1 MISVIRKTGEFS
13 LSILAATGRAAL
25 LLLQLVVN
33 IPLLA
38 RRHEL
43 LLEQL
48 YRVGVLTL
56 PIIVVAA
63 LFVGMVLALQG
74 YNTLIDFGAE
84 SSLGLLV
91 ALSLCREL
99 GPVLAG
105 LLFAGRAGAAL
116 TAEIG
121 LMKATEQLAGMEMM
135 AVDPVWRI
143 LLPRFLAGVISV
155 PLLAI
160 LFSAIGVL
168 GGYFLGVSVLGVDQ
182 GVFWSAMQQG
192 VDFQQDVM
200 NGIYKSFV
208 FGLLISLLAVF
219 MGYDASATPAG
230 VAAATTQTVVLSSLI
245 VLAMDFSLTSMMFS
259 RVMF

>member
-1 MISVIRKTGEFS
+1 MILVLRRMGAYS
-13 LSILAATGRAAL
+13 LSSLAATGRACL
-25 LLLQLVVN
+25 LLLQMIVSTTFAV
-33 IPLLA
+33 
-38 RRHEL
+38 RRYEL
-43 LLEQL
+43 LLKHL

-56 PIIVVAA
+56 PVIIVAA

-74 YNTLIDFGAE
+74 YNILVDFGAE
-84 SSLGLLV
+84 SSLGLLL
-91 ALSLCREL
+91 ALSLTREL

-135 AVDPVWRI
+135 AVDPVRRV

-160 LFSAIGVL
+160 LFIAVGII
-168 GGYFLGVSVLGVDQ
+168 GGYFLGVNILGVDQ
-182 GVFWSAMQQG
+182 GVFWTTMQQG

-200 NGIYKSFV
+200 NGLLKSLV
-208 FGLLISLLAVF
+208 FGALISLIAVF
-219 MGYDASATPAG
+219 MGYDASPTPTG
-230 VAAATTQTVVLSSLI
+230 VSKATTLTVVLSSLG
-245 VLAMDFSLTSMMFS
+245 VLAMDFCLTSMMF
-259 RVMF
+259 

>member
-1 MISVIRKTGEFS
+1 MISLLRSTGALG
-13 LSILAATGRAAL
+13 LSVFAATGRACIL
-25 LLLQLVVN
+25 LIQMLFTL
-33 IPLLA
+33 PLA
-38 RRHEL
+38 IRRYEL

-56 PIIVVAA
+56 PIIIVAA

-74 YNTLIDFGAE
+74 YNTLVDFGAE

-91 ALSLCREL
+91 ALSLTREL

-135 AVDPVWRI
+135 AVDPLWRV
-143 LLPRFLAGVISV
+143 LLPRFLAGVLSV
-155 PLLAI
+155 PLLAV
-160 LFSAIGVL
+160 LFTAVGIL
-168 GGYFLGVSVLGVDQ
+168 GGYLLGVDVLGVDQ

-192 VDFQQDVM
+192 VDFHQDVM
-200 NGIYKSFV
+200 NGLLKSLV
-208 FGLLISLLAVF
+208 FGVLISLIAVF
-219 MGYDASATPAG
+219 MGYDASPTPAG
-230 VAAATTQTVVLSSLI
+230 VSTATTLTVVLSSLV
-245 VLAMDFSLTSMMFS
+245 VLAMDFSLTSMMFQ
-259 RVMF
+259 

>member
-1 MISVIRKTGEFS
+1 MISVIRNTGEYS

-25 LLLQLVVN
+25 LLLQLLVN

-38 RRHEL
+38 RRHQL

-168 GGYFLGVSVLGVDQ
+168 GGYFLGVSVLGVDP

>member
-1 MISVIRKTGEFS
+1 MILVLRRMGAYS
-13 LSILAATGRAAL
+13 LSSLAATGRACL
-25 LLLQLVVN
+25 LLLQMIVSTTFAV
-33 IPLLA
+33 
-38 RRHEL
+38 RRYEL
-43 LLEQL
+43 LLKHL

-56 PIIVVAA
+56 PVIIVAA

-74 YNTLIDFGAE
+74 YNILVDFGAE
-84 SSLGLLV
+84 SSLGLLL
-91 ALSLCREL
+91 ALSLTREL

-135 AVDPVWRI
+135 AVDPVWRV

-160 LFSAIGVL
+160 LFIAVGII
-168 GGYFLGVSVLGVDQ
+168 GGYLLGVNILGVDQ
-182 GVFWSAMQQG
+182 GVFWATMQQG

-200 NGIYKSFV
+200 NGLLKSLV
-208 FGLLISLLAVF
+208 FGALISLIAVF
-219 MGYDASATPAG
+219 MGYDASPTPTG
-230 VAAATTQTVVLSSLI
+230 VSKATTLTVVLSSLG
-245 VLAMDFSLTSMMFS
+245 VLAMDFCLTSMMF
-259 RVMF
+259 

>member
-1 MISVIRKTGEFS
+1 MISVIRNTGEFS

-25 LLLQLVVN
+25 LLLQLLVN

-38 RRHEL
+38 RRHQL

-168 GGYFLGVSVLGVDQ
+168 GGYFLGVSVLGVDP

>member
-1 MISVIRKTGEFS
+1 MIIALRRIGAFS
-13 LSILAATGRAAL
+13 LSSLAATGRACI
-25 LLLQLVVN
+25 LLLQMIVNMPVVVRRYELV
-33 IPLLA
+33 LK
-38 RRHEL
+38 
-43 LLEQL
+43 QL

-56 PIIVVAA
+56 PVIIVAA

-74 YNTLIDFGAE
+74 YNTLVDFGAE
-84 SSLGLLV
+84 SSLGLLL
-91 ALSLCREL
+91 ALSLTREL

-135 AVDPVWRI
+135 AVDPVWRV

-160 LFSAIGVL
+160 LFIAVGII
-168 GGYFLGVSVLGVDQ
+168 GGYLLGVNILGVDQ
-182 GVFWSAMQQG
+182 GVFWANMQQG

-200 NGIYKSFV
+200 NGLLKSLV
-208 FGLLISLLAVF
+208 FGALISLIAVF
-219 MGYDASATPAG
+219 MGYDTRPTPAG
-230 VAAATTQTVVLSSLI
+230 VSRATTLTVVLSSLG
-245 VLAMDFSLTSMMFS
+245 VLAMDFSLTSMMF
-259 RVMF
+259 

>member
-1 MISVIRKTGEFS
+1 MISVVRRTGTVS
-13 LSILAATGRAAL
+13 LAVFAATGRACML
-25 LLLQLVVN
+25 LMQMLYSIPSAIRRYGLL
-33 IPLLA
+33 I
-38 RRHEL
+38 
-43 LLEQL
+43 EQL

-56 PIIVVAA
+56 PIIIVAA

-74 YNTLIDFGAE
+74 YNTLVDFGAE

-91 ALSLCREL
+91 ALSLTREL

-143 LLPRFLAGVISV
+143 LLPRFLAGVLSV
-155 PLLAI
+155 PLLAV
-160 LFSAIGVL
+160 LFTAVGIF
-168 GGYFLGVSVLGVDQ
+168 GGYLLGVDVLGVDQ

-200 NGIYKSFV
+200 NGLLKSLV
-208 FGLLISLLAVF
+208 FGVLISLIAVF
-219 MGYDASATPAG
+219 MGYDASPTPAG
-230 VAAATTQTVVLSSLI
+230 VSTATTLTVVLSSLV
-245 VLAMDFSLTSMMFS
+245 VLVMDFCLTSMMFQ
-259 RVMF
+259 

>member
-1 MISVIRKTGEFS
+1 
-13 LSILAATGRAAL
+13 
-25 LLLQLVVN
+25 LQLLVN

-38 RRHEL
+38 RRHQL

>member
-1 MISVIRKTGEFS
+1 
-13 LSILAATGRAAL
+13 
-25 LLLQLVVN
+25 
-33 IPLLA
+33 
-38 RRHEL
+38 
-43 LLEQL
+43 
-48 YRVGVLTL
+48 
-56 PIIVVAA
+56 
-63 LFVGMVLALQG
+63 MVLALQG
-74 YNTLIDFGAE
+74 YNTLVDFGAE

-91 ALSLCREL
+91 ALSLTREL

-135 AVDPVWRI
+135 AVDPVWRV

-160 LFSAIGVL
+160 LFTAIGIT
-168 GGYFLGVSVLGVDQ
+168 GGYLLGVDVLGVDQ

-200 NGIYKSFV
+200 NGLLKSLVFGVLSGCQHGNHPDCCFV
-208 FGLLISLLAVF
+208 FTDG
-219 MGYDASATPAG
+219 AG
-230 VAAATTQTVVLSSLI
+230 NG
-245 VLAMDFSLTSMMFS
+245 F
-259 RVMF
+259 

>member
-1 MISVIRKTGEFS
+1 MKISILSVVRRIGAGS
-13 LSILAATGRAAL
+13 LSVLAATGRAGL
-25 LLLQLVVN
+25 LLIQMLIS
-33 IPLLA
+33 IPA
-38 RRHEL
+38 VIRRYGL

-56 PIIVVAA
+56 PVIVVAA

-74 YNTLIDFGAE
+74 YNTLVDFGAE
-84 SSLGLLV
+84 SSLGLLL
-91 ALSLCREL
+91 ALSLTREL

-105 LLFAGRAGAAL
+105 LLFAGRAGASL

-135 AVDPVWRI
+135 AVDPVSRV

-155 PLLAI
+155 PLLAS
-160 LFSAIGVL
+160 LFTAVGIY
-168 GGYFLGVSVLGVDQ
+168 GGYWFAVDMLGVDQ

-200 NGIYKSFV
+200 NGLVKSLV
-208 FGLLISLLAVF
+208 FGVLISLIAVF
-219 MGYDASATPAG
+219 MGYDASPTPAG
-230 VAAATTQTVVLSSLI
+230 VSMATTKTVVLSSLV
-245 VLAMDFSLTSMMFS
+245 VLAMDFSLTSMMF
-259 RVMF
+259 

>member
-1 MISVIRKTGEFS
+1 MISLLRSTGALS
-13 LSILAATGRAAL
+13 LSVFAATGRACIL
-25 LLLQLVVN
+25 LIQMLLTL
-33 IPLLA
+33 PLA
-38 RRHEL
+38 IRRYEL

-56 PIIVVAA
+56 PIIIVAA

-74 YNTLIDFGAE
+74 YNTLVDFGAE

-91 ALSLCREL
+91 ALSLTREL

-135 AVDPVWRI
+135 AVDPLWRV
-143 LLPRFLAGVISV
+143 LLPRFLAGVLSV
-155 PLLAI
+155 HLLAV
-160 LFSAIGVL
+160 LFTAVGIL
-168 GGYFLGVSVLGVDQ
+168 GGYLLGVDVLGVDQ

-192 VDFQQDVM
+192 VDFHQDVM
-200 NGIYKSFV
+200 NGLLKSLV
-208 FGLLISLLAVF
+208 FGVLISLIAVF
-219 MGYDASATPAG
+219 MGYDASPTPAG
-230 VAAATTQTVVLSSLI
+230 VSSATTLTVVLSSLV
-245 VLAMDFSLTSMMFS
+245 VLAMDFSLTSMMFQ
-259 RVMF
+259 

>member
-1 MISVIRKTGEFS
+1 MIIALRRIGAFS
-13 LSILAATGRAAL
+13 LSSLAATGRACI
-25 LLLQLVVN
+25 LLLQMLLNMPVVV
-33 IPLLA
+33 
-38 RRHEL
+38 RRYEL
-43 LLEQL
+43 LIEQM

-56 PIIVVAA
+56 PVIIVAA

-74 YNTLIDFGAE
+74 YNTLVDFGAE
-84 SSLGLLV
+84 SSLGLLL
-91 ALSLCREL
+91 ALSLIREL

-135 AVDPVWRI
+135 AVDPVWRV

-160 LFSAIGVL
+160 LFTAVGII
-168 GGYFLGVSVLGVDQ
+168 GGYLLGVNILGVDQ
-182 GVFWSAMQQG
+182 GVFWTTMQQG

-200 NGIYKSFV
+200 NGLLKSLV
-208 FGLLISLLAVF
+208 FGVLISLIAVF
-219 MGYDASATPAG
+219 MGYDASPTPAG
-230 VAAATTQTVVLSSLI
+230 VSKATTLTVVLSSLG
-245 VLAMDFSLTSMMFS
+245 VLAMDFSLTSIMF
-259 RVMF
+259 